1 MRKYLLLFVM
11 GVMIVMACSLSCSFV
26 PLDGSKSFFDMRP
39 KEKCLFLIKTYN
51 HQYDDYLKLHQ
62 KGNHTD
68 EEKETLKIQ
77 YKVISELYPLIG
89 VYVTYAEA
97 GLIPSE
103 EIERQVIKI
112 LNGLK

>member
-1 MRKYLLLFVM
+1 MV
-11 GVMIVMACSLSCSFV
+11 GVMIAGCSFIA
-26 PLDGSKSFFDMRP
+26 PNRPKSFFDMEP
-39 KEKCLFLIKTYN
+39 KEKCFFLIKTYN

-77 YKVISELYPLIG
+77 YKVISGLYPLIG

-97 GLIPSE
+97 GLIPPE
-103 EIERQVIKI
+103 EIESQVIKI